1 MARTDSAIQ
10 YAGDVLPG
18 EAWELLE
25 SDPKAQLVDVR
36 TAAEWNFVGVPD
48 ISGLG
53 RNTHLVEW
61 QRFPTM
67 ALNPE
72 FVASVAERMQAAG
85 AGKETPLLLLC
96 RSGTRSRS
104 AAVAL
109 TEAGFARA
117 FNVASG
123 FEGDPNAAGH
133 RGMTN
138 GWKATGLPWRQT

>member
-1 MARTDSAIQ
+1 MTRAYATQ

-18 EAWELLE
+18 EAWALLE
-25 SDPKAQLVDVR
+25 SDLKAQLVDVR
-36 TAAEWNFVGVPD
+36 TTAEWNFVGVPD
-48 ISGLG
+48 VSALG
-53 RNTHLVEW
+53 RNAHLVEW
-61 QRFPTM
+61 QSFPTM

-72 FVASVAERMQAAG
+72 FVASVAQRLQAAG
-85 AGKETPLLLLC
+85 VGNETPVLLLC

-117 FNVASG
+117 FNVAGG
-123 FEGDPNAAGH
+123 FEGDPDAAGH